1 MPYFASGCSSMTA
14 AARRCAVECRRMC
27 SGSWLDSCSSYSP
40 IRERQYMN
48 RCGSIRNRR
57 RARLPSAGLGIL
69 IESAGVPFPGEL
81 LLLAAGAW
89 AAARHH
95 SIVLVILFGF
105 IGATAG
111 ADLGYFLGYRGGRP
125 FMERFGA
132 LFRVRPEH
140 IARSEL
146 FFARHGDKAILAARF
161 VIGLRTWGSMLAG
174 MAHMPFWR
182 FQIFSALGGLGW
194 AILIGAAGYL
204 LGSNL
209 DLIETIIRGI
219 GIGGLA
225 IVVIIIVIAVLAQ
238 RRASRP

>member
-1 MPYFASGCSSMTA
+1 MDTTA
-14 AARRCAVECRRMC
+14 IVDAL
-27 SGSWLDSCSSYSP
+27 GY
-40 IRERQYMN
+40 
-48 RCGSIRNRR
+48 
-57 RARLPSAGLGIL
+57 PSAGLGIL

-140 IARSEL
+140 IARAEL
-146 FFARHGDKAILAARF
+146 FFARHGDKAVLAARF
-161 VIGLRTWGSMLAG
+161 VVGLRTWGSMLAG

-182 FQIFSALGGLGW
+182 FQIANFSSAFVW
-194 AILIGAAGYL
+194 A
-204 LGSNL
+204 
-209 DLIETIIRGI
+209 
-219 GIGGLA
+219 
-225 IVVIIIVIAVLAQ
+225 AVLLTLGDVTSSTIKWLAKLMGGG
-238 RRASRP
+238 